1 MKRTIFTLLILLFLS
16 GFLYGRDDMLKV
28 PLTDDSQIIS
38 EKEGKLVFTTGLSHD
53 EALAFYKE
61 TFKGLKD
68 INYRDWK
75 NATYIEDD
83 SNRPWHS
90 VLISKNMEEQKTKI
104 VVSQDSW
111 SWIVGTLILRF
122 IGVFIVLL
130 ILYIGLTLSGQ
141 IISRVVNRSAAKA
154 VAK

>member
-1 MKRTIFTLLILLFLS
+1 MKKTIITLLILIFLP
-16 GFLYGRDDMLKV
+16 GFLYGGGDMPKV

-38 EKEGKLVFTTGLSHD
+38 ENGGKLLFTTGLSHD
-53 EALAFYKE
+53 EALAYYKE

-90 VLISKNMEEQKTKI
+90 VLISKKMEDQKTTI
-104 VVSQDSW
+104 VISQDSW

-130 ILYIGLTLSGQ
+130 ILYVGLTASGAV
-141 IISRVVNRSAAKA
+141 ISRVVSRNAAKA
-154 VAK
+154 AAK

>member
-1 MKRTIFTLLILLFLS
+1 MKKTIFTLLILIFLP
-16 GFLYGRDDMLKV
+16 GFIYGGGDMPKV

-38 EKEGKLVFTTGLSHD
+38 ENEDKLEYTTGLSHD

-68 INYRDWK
+68 INIRDWK

-90 VLISKNMEEQKTKI
+90 VLISKKMEDQKTSI
-104 VVSQDSW
+104 VISQDSW
-111 SWIVGTLILRF
+111 SWITGTLILRF

-130 ILYIGLTLSGQ
+130 ILYVGLTVSGA
-141 IISRVVNRSAAKA
+141 IISRVVNRGAAKA
-154 VAK
+154 ASK

>member
-1 MKRTIFTLLILLFLS
+1 MKRTIFTLLILIFLP
-16 GFLYGRDDMLKV
+16 GFLYAGGDMLKV

-38 EKEGKLVFTTGLSHD
+38 ENEGKLEFTTGLSHD

-68 INYRDWK
+68 INFRDWT

-104 VVSQDSW
+104 VISQDSW
-111 SWIVGTLILRF
+111 SWITGTLILRF

-130 ILYIGLTLSGQ
+130 ILYVGLTVSGAV
-141 IISRVVNRSAAKA
+141 ISRVVNRNAAKA
-154 VAK
+154 TAK